1 MCQCNT
7 TVYISKALDTLEDP
21 GSSILSYRSQV
32 TRGSSIMSLK
42 KVRFLVISTTNPD
55 FNPFLSNTPLVNE
68 FILLISRSYN
78 EKEAD
83 NVLMQKK
90 ENNRW
95 LEECS

>member
-1 MCQCNT
+1 
-7 TVYISKALDTLEDP
+7 
-21 GSSILSYRSQV
+21 
-32 TRGSSIMSLK
+32 MSLK
-42 KVRFLVISTTNPD
+42 KVRFFGDLNDKSYN
-55 FNPFLSNTPLVNE
+55 FNPFLSNTPLVKE

-78 EKEAD
+78 EKEAN